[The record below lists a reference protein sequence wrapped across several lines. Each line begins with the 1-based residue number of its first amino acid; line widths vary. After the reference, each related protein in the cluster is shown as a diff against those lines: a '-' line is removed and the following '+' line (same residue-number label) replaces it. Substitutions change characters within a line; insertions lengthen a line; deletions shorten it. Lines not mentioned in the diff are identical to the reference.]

1 MSKNT
6 EIKFVGQPIFK
17 QIVNL
22 TDAVNIQGLIKK
34 HNSDYYYKAFKTRT
48 HLITMLFGILS
59 RCDSMTEICE
69 GMRALGG
76 KLNHLGM
83 EKAPAKSTACDGLR
97 NRDNRF
103 FEDLY
108 FSLVK
113 KYQSFLS
120 DSRTFGL
127 TFKEVL
133 LIDSTTIRLFSDILK
148 GVGRNPKGDGKKKGG
163 LKVHMLID
171 AVQSV
176 GRFIK
181 ITEAKVHDKNF
192 LKSLELISHSMIV
205 FDKAYNYYHQFAIW
219 TQKQVFFVTRLKT
232 NAVYIVIEINR
243 VHYRK
248 KGKAKVL
255 RDEIIEMEYYPED
268 ETGKRQMKVLKQLRL
283 RKVCYQDEKNRYYE
297 FLTNSFEITAEEV
310 AFLYKKRWGIELL
323 FKKMKQNFQLHYFY
337 GENENAI
344 RTQVWCTLIAQL
356 LLTVIQKIAQT
367 KKAFSV
373 VAALVRMHLISMLDV
388 NELLRSTNRNYQIA
402 RGSPDGSMQLNLFRI
417 NTGGGHFGN

>member
-1 MSKNT
+1 MNKNT
-6 EIKFVGQPIFK
+6 NIKFVGQPIFK
-17 QIVNL
+17 QIIKLIDSATIDNL
-22 TDAVNIQGLIKK
+22 VLK
-34 HNSDYYYKAFKTRT
+34 HHADRYYKVFNAKTQ
-48 HLITMLFGILS
+48 LITMLFGILS

-69 GMRALGG
+69 GLRAWAGKMNFLGW
-76 KLNHLGM
+76 K
-83 EKAPAKSTACDGLR
+83 KSPAKSTACDGLR
-97 NRDNRF
+97 NRNSKF
-103 FEDLY
+103 FEEVY

-113 KYQSFLS
+113 QYQSFLS

-148 GVGRNPKGDGKKKGG
+148 GVGRNPKNDGKKKGG

-176 GRFIK
+176 GRFVK

-192 LKSLELISHSMIV
+192 LKELELVSHSMIV
-205 FDKAYNYYHQFAIW
+205 FDKAYNDYLQFARW
-219 TQKQVFFVTRLKT
+219 TQKQIYFVTRIKKNALYTVVKT
-232 NAVYIVIEINR
+232 LREHAAI
-243 VHYRK
+243 
-248 KGKAKVL
+248 KGKAMVI
-255 RDEIIEMEYYPED
+255 REEIIELEYTPE
-268 ETGKRQMKVLKQLRL
+268 EKKQNEKQTLQLK
-283 RKVCYQDEKNRYYE
+283 KVCYQDEKNRYYE
-297 FLTNSFEITAEEV
+297 FISNHLESTAEEI

-356 LLTVIQKIAQT
+356 LLTVVHKMAQA

-373 VAALVRMHLISMLDV
+373 VASLVRIHLISLLDV
-388 NELLRSTNRNYQIA
+388 YQLLRSTTRTYMKKQKPPPNPWQMVMN
-402 RGSPDGSMQLNLFRI
+402 F
-417 NTGGGHFGN
+417 

>member
-1 MSKNT
+1 MDKNS

-17 QIVNL
+17 QIINL
-22 TDAVNIQGLIKK
+22 VQKVDIQSLIRE
-34 HNSDYYYKAFKTRT
+34 HDSDRYYKAFKSRT
-48 HLITMLFGILS
+48 HIITMLFGILS
-59 RCDSMTEICE
+59 RCDSMTETCE
-69 GMRALGG
+69 GLRALGG
-76 KLNHLGM
+76 KLNHLGL
-83 EKAPAKSTACDGLR
+83 EKAPSKSTASDGLR
-97 NRDNRF
+97 NRNNGF
-103 FEDLY
+103 FESLY
-108 FSLVK
+108 FALVD

-181 ITEAKVHDKNF
+181 ITAAKVHDKNF
-192 LKSLELISHSMIV
+192 LKSLDLVSHSMIV
-205 FDKAYNYYHQFAIW
+205 FDKAYNYYHQFALW
-219 TQKQVFFVTRLKT
+219 TNQQVYFVTRLKK
-232 NAVYIVIEINR
+232 NAVYEIIE
-243 VHYRK
+243 VKCTHYRK
-248 KGKAKVL
+248 KGQAKVL
-255 RDEIIEMEYYPED
+255 RDEIIELTYHPED
-268 ETGKRQMKVLKQLRL
+268 ENGKQQLTVFEKIRL
-283 RKVCYQDEKNRYYE
+283 RRVCYQDEKNRYFE
-297 FLTNSFEITAEEV
+297 FLTNNFEITAEEV

-356 LLTVIQKIAQT
+356 LLTVIQKMANT

-373 VAALVRMHLISMLDV
+373 VASLVRIHLISMLDMV
-388 NELLRSTNRNYQIA
+388 ELLRSTNRGYKVQIVEPP
-402 RGSPDGSMQLNLFRI
+402 GQLKLEFI
-417 NTGGGHFGN
+417 